1 MTRPSRF
8 LKSYPI
14 PSRLPLKHSI
24 RQGSAHMLKKNWKNQ
39 NSSTGKL
46 FQTACDGILILDGD
60 TGEITDANPAILEM
74 LGYPPDYFVGRHLWD
89 LGFLKDSSLTKN
101 AFAKL
106 KTDGYIRYEDLP
118 LETRQGKAIN
128 GEFVCNAYF
137 VDDKKVIQCNIRDIT
152 GRRKAEEELKR
163 KNEDL
168 HELNEELTA
177 AQEELRQNIEE
188 LTLRERETP
197 GDQPAA
203 PACAGCRP
211 LGLVALRSG
220 DRIASWDERCREI
233 FGVTGYQS
241 LMDEI
246 LAIRMHPDDLPGFR
260 ARVEAALDPA
270 NPRPFTAEYRI
281 SQPDGSMRWIE
292 THGIASFEG
301 TGENRRAT
309 SLVRTVADISE
320 SKYDEDIIRLTVAVF
335 RISSTSHDLHG
346 MLGDMPDFSSSIRG
360 AAQSGSGSSTIT
372 ATSPTRRISVSLKSS
387 LSVKVRS
394 P

>member
-1 MTRPSRF
+1 
-8 LKSYPI
+8 
-14 PSRLPLKHSI
+14 
-24 RQGSAHMLKKNWKNQ
+24 
-39 NSSTGKL
+39 
-46 FQTACDGILILDGD
+46 
-60 TGEITDANPAILEM
+60 M

-188 LTLRERETP
+188 LTLKGKGAP

-220 DRIASWDERCREI
+220 D
-233 FGVTGYQS
+233 
-241 LMDEI
+241 
-246 LAIRMHPDDLPGFR
+246 PDR
-260 ARVEAALDPA
+260 
-270 NPRPFTAEYRI
+270 
-281 SQPDGSMRWIE
+281 
-292 THGIASFEG
+292 
-301 TGENRRAT
+301 
-309 SLVRTVADISE
+309 LV
-320 SKYDEDIIRLTVAVF
+320 
-335 RISSTSHDLHG
+335 G
-346 MLGDMPDFSSSIRG
+346 
-360 AAQSGSGSSTIT
+360 
-372 ATSPTRRISVSLKSS
+372 
-387 LSVKVRS
+387 
-394 P
+394 